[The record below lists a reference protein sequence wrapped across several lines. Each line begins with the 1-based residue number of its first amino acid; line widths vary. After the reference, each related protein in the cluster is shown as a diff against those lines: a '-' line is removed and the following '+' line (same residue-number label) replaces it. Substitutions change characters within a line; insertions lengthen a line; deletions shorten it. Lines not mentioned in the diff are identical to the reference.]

1 MEPEFTYDLD
11 PVTRITA
18 DAVGEPGQR
27 IFYIQARRD
36 HDLVSL
42 IAEKEQ
48 VKALAEIIDQ
58 FLEELSEKEPLL
70 TASETLIP
78 LINMTLEEPLEPI
91 FRVSEIQFG
100 YDKERDVV
108 ILLIHGFPQDDDGES
123 PSVRFG
129 VTRQQIQ
136 ALSQHAT
143 QVVASGRKICGNC
156 LQPINADGH
165 FCPRM
170 N

>member
-18 DAVGEPGQR
+18 DAIGEPGQR
-27 IFYIQARRD
+27 VFYIQARRNQE
-36 HDLVSL
+36 LVSM
-42 IAEKEQ
+42 IIEKEQ
-48 VKALAEIIDQ
+48 VKALVEVIDQ
-58 FLEELSEKEPLL
+58 FLEGLSETEPLL
-70 TASETLIP
+70 ATSDTLVP

-100 YDKERDVV
+100 YDKERDIVV
-108 ILLIHGFPQDDDGES
+108 LLIHGFPQDDSDE
-123 PSVRFG
+123 PPTAKFG

-143 QVVASGRKICGNC
+143 RVVASGRKVCGNC
-156 LQPINADGH
+156 LQPMDTGGH

>member
-1 MEPEFTYDLD
+1 MEPEFTHDLD

-27 IFYIQARRD
+27 VFYIQARRN
-36 HDLVSL
+36 HELVSL

-48 VKALAEIIDQ
+48 VKALADIIDQ

-70 TASETLIP
+70 ATTETLAS

-91 FRVSEIQFG
+91 FRVAEIQFG
-100 YDKERDVV
+100 YDKERDIV
-108 ILLIHGFPQDDDGES
+108 ILLIHGFPQEDAEES

-143 QVVASGRKICGNC
+143 RVVAGGRKVCGNC
-156 LQPINADGH
+156 LQPIDADGH